1 MSDSKPPFQFL
12 ATSSKI
18 SLESYELARMN
29 AAANLRRQLLDV
41 ADQWIEAE
49 VESRLARWVLEH
61 RRRDPKERFEEIVAI
76 EAASTGAQPL
86 PAPPRRARE
95 KPALTSATV
104 RVRRPR
110 LPARHP
116 VTALATVA
124 QLATSAGRNVAP
136 VAAVSHR
143 PSRFR
148 DRHCIRRTARR
159 F

>member
-1 MSDSKPPFQFL
+1 MSDSKPPFHFL

-29 AAANLRRQLLDV
+29 AAANLRRQLLDL

-76 EAASTGAQPL
+76 EAASTNAQL
-86 PAPPRRARE
+86 FPAPPRRARE
-95 KPALTSATV
+95 KPALTAATV

-110 LPARHP
+110 LPARLP
-116 VTALATVA
+116 ATTLAAVA
-124 QLATSAGRNVAP
+124 RLATSAGQHVAP
-136 VAAVSHR
+136 VTSVSHR
-143 PSRFR
+143 PTRFR
-148 DRHCIRRTARR
+148 DRHCFRRNARR